1 MKDRLLDALKLVQS
15 YCQKTDC
22 EDCCIEKT
30 CKVLDE
36 HSPDGWVIEEEG
48 DELEV
53 SCDGKKV
60 TIEKK
65 EV

>member
-1 MKDRLLDALKLVQS
+1 MKTELLQALNLVKN
-15 YCQKTDC
+15 YCAKTDC

-48 DELEV
+48 DE
-53 SCDGKKV
+53 G
-60 TIEKK
+60 
-65 EV
+65 